1 MDTSEQEKNEMDDK
15 IPMIPKHQAQ
25 AEMMHMSWT
34 IRWLVVAV
42 AIGFICMVIMAS
54 VFVSGYTSRTKD
66 WLNTYAILC
75 HQNGTEAANEKEPSG
90 TVQQLP
96 LP

>member
-1 MDTSEQEKNEMDDK
+1 MDDNNG

-34 IRWLVVAV
+34 IRWLVSGII
-42 AIGFICMVIMAS
+42 IGFICMLLQAV
-54 VFVSGYTSRTKD
+54 VFVSNYNTRTEK
-66 WLNTYAILC
+66 WLQTYDALAKRIAV
-75 HQNGTEAANEKEPSG
+75 TEVANEKEETG
-90 TVQQLP
+90 TVQQSP